1 MMAAMSVVT
10 LTPSDIAKVKGPK
23 MTQAQTQHARRTT
36 IVFLSILLGVALLF
50 MLVIGWP
57 FLTPLAY
64 ALIMATVFYPFY
76 QRLLKRTKSPGRA
89 ALYSTVIVFLL
100 IVLPVAFLLN
110 IAAAQASAVAHE
122 IAARSA
128 QEGGFMRFLVHLTD
142 KPMHFV
148 GRFVDVSSVD
158 PERQINEHMKSFAAK
173 LLPTAASWVG
183 DIVSLVASTFLALLA
198 MYFLLR
204 DSESI
209 LESVMEVLPLGED
222 YSKRLLSTLKNAI
235 VANVHGVFAVGAA
248 QGTAT
253 GIALFAL
260 GVSPAVLLGMVAA
273 LCSVVPVVGTGLV
286 WGPAAIY
293 LMATGHMVKGIVL
306 LAIGGGVISMLDNV
320 IRPLVVSNAVQ
331 ANGLVLMLS
340 MLGGVAAFGFL
351 GLFVGPVLIA
361 LVAATS
367 SMLKEQLRQE
377 QPLASLE
384 VST

>member
-1 MMAAMSVVT
+1 MAMPTVT
-10 LTPSDIAKVKGPK
+10 LAPRDTPKEKEPK
-23 MTQAQTQHARRTT
+23 MPPPQTQHARRAA
-36 IVFLSILLGVALLF
+36 IIFLSILLGLALVF
-50 MLVIGWP
+50 ILVIGWP

-64 ALIMATVFYPFY
+64 ALIMATVFYPIY
-76 QRLLKRTKSPGRA
+76 QRLLKRTKSTGRA
-89 ALYSTVIVFLL
+89 ALYSTAIVFLL

-110 IAAAQASAVAHE
+110 IAAAEASTLGHE

-128 QEGGFMRFLVHLTD
+128 QEGGFVHFLGHLTD

-148 GRFVDVSSVD
+148 GRFVDVSGFD
-158 PERQINEHMKSFAAK
+158 PERQINEHIKPFAEK

-183 DIVSLVASTFLALLA
+183 GIVSLIASTFLAVLA

-204 DSESI
+204 DSEGI
-209 LESVMEVLPLGED
+209 LQSVMDVLPIGEV
-222 YSKRLLSTLKNAI
+222 YSKRLMTTLTNAI

-248 QGTAT
+248 QGLAT
-253 GIALFAL
+253 GIALFAV
-260 GVSPAVLLGMVAA
+260 GVSPAVLLGILAT
-273 LCSVVPVVGTGLV
+273 LCSVIPVVGTGLV

-306 LAIGGGVISMLDNV
+306 LAIGGGVISMLDNI
-320 IRPLVVSNAVQ
+320 IRPLVVSSAVQ

-351 GLFVGPVLIA
+351 GLFIGPVLIA
-361 LVAATS
+361 LVAAVST
-367 SMLKEQLRQE
+367 MLKEQLAQS
-377 QPLASLE
+377 QQLTSQE

>member
-1 MMAAMSVVT
+1 M
-10 LTPSDIAKVKGPK
+10 PH
-23 MTQAQTQHARRTT
+23 AQIQHARRTT

-57 FLTPLAY
+57 FITPLSY

-76 QRLLKRTKSPGRA
+76 QRLLKRTKSTGRA

-110 IAAAQASAVAHE
+110 IAAVQASAVAHE

-148 GRFVDVSSVD
+148 GRFVDVSSFD
-158 PERQINEHMKSFAAK
+158 PERQIHEHMKSFGAK
-173 LLPTAASWVG
+173 LLPTAASWVEG
-183 DIVSLVASTFLALLA
+183 IVSLIASTFLALLA

-204 DSESI
+204 DSEGI
-209 LESVMEVLPLGED
+209 LQSVTEMLPIGED
-222 YSKRLLSTLKNAI
+222 YAKRLLSTLKNAI

-253 GIALFAL
+253 GIALFAV

-273 LCSVVPVVGTGLV
+273 LCSVVPIVGTGLV

-293 LMATGHMVKGIVL
+293 LMATGHMVKGIIL
-306 LAIGGGVISMLDNV
+306 LAIGAGVISTLENI
-320 IRPLVVSNAVQ
+320 IRPLVVGSAVK

-361 LVAATS
+361 LVAAVS
-367 SMLKEQLRQE
+367 SMLKEELRETQQL
-377 QPLASLE
+377 SSSE
-384 VST
+384 VSTSTI

>member
-1 MMAAMSVVT
+1 M
-10 LTPSDIAKVKGPK
+10 PQP
-23 MTQAQTQHARRTT
+23 QTWHARRTT
-36 IVFLSILLGVALLF
+36 IIFLSIVLGVALVF
-50 MLVIGWP
+50 VLVIGWP
-57 FLTPLAY
+57 FVTPLAY
-64 ALIMATVFYPFY
+64 ALIMATVFYPSY
-76 QRLLKRTKSPGRA
+76 QRLLKRTKSTGRA

-110 IAAAQASAVAHE
+110 IAAVQASAVAHE
-122 IAARSA
+122 IAVRSA

-148 GRFVDVSSVD
+148 GRFVDVSSID
-158 PERQINEHMKSFAAK
+158 PERQINEHMKSFGAK

-183 DIVSLVASTFLALLA
+183 DIVSLVASMFLALLA

-209 LESVMEVLPLGED
+209 LQSVMEVLPIGED
-222 YSKRLLSTLKNAI
+222 SAKRLLSTLKNAI

-248 QGTAT
+248 QGVAT
-253 GIALFAL
+253 GIALFAV

-306 LAIGGGVISMLDNV
+306 LAIGGGVISTLDNV

-361 LVAATS
+361 LVIAVS
-367 SMLKEQLRQE
+367 SMLKEQLTEKQ
-377 QPLASLE
+377 QLASSE
-384 VST
+384 VSTSTI